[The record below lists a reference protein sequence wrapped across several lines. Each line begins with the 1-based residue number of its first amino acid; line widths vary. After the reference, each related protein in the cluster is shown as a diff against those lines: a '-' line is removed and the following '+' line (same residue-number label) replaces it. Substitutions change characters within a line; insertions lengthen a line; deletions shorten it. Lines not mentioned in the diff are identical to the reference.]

1 MCILAHILPYLH
13 LCPRAAYTFL
23 GFNTSSVHLIQNVFN
38 VVNYFDSKVNPI
50 TTLNHLRNV
59 VQRYGYI
66 FHQMPR
72 NCVYFE
78 HTHTFIALTDSH
90 THTCSIRFT
99 HWNILNCN
107 VQDKRFTS
115 TNNNNNNGK
124 KNQRFSHYF
133 PHHIVSPALD
143 FLYIGFCTH
152 LYLV

>member
-115 TNNNNNNGK
+115 TNNYGK
-124 KNQRFSHYF
+124 KIRDF
-133 PHHIVSPALD
+133 HII
-143 FLYIGFCTH
+143 FLTILSLPLLIFFTLGFAHIYI
-152 LYLV
+152 